1 MTDDNDDDR
10 LYLSC
15 INPITMSAAL
25 ASWLILAGIVI
36 LLYGLAAV

>member
-1 MTDDNDDDR
+1 MMTDDDDDR

-36 LLYGLAAV
+36 LLYALATA

>member
-1 MTDDNDDDR
+1 MMTEDDDDR

-25 ASWLILAGIVI
+25 ASWLILAGIII

>member
-1 MTDDNDDDR
+1 MMTEDDDDR

-25 ASWLILAGIVI
+25 ASWLILAGIIMLIYALSVS
-36 LLYGLAAV
+36 

>member
-1 MTDDNDDDR
+1 MTDDNEDDR